1 MARKTAA
8 KKKAPKR
15 ATKAHVAALP
25 ANAKKAASKK
35 TAGKTAG
42 ANGGIHRNGG
52 PQVTIRHY
60 CQGIGDCHLLK
71 FTKDDGSPYWLM
83 IDCGIHTSVKGGSA
97 TINKIVDD
105 LLDITGGRL
114 DVIVGTHEHAD
125 HFSGFSSAEER
136 FAEFGKK
143 KGVGEI
149 WLAWTED
156 PHDDQAKELDKY
168 KEHALTALTRT
179 QTALK
184 DATGHLGLVRQ
195 GLAPLLEFQFGAK
208 GDKVRAMRDNLVKL
222 APHNVRYFE
231 PKDEPITIPGLS
243 NLRIYVLGP
252 PRDPALIKVVE
263 RKSEMYGLAG
273 AGLPTAE
280 AMYNAFR
287 VADGEL
293 DVAND
298 YAAPFDGNM
307 GVPLSDLTGPKGA
320 EVASE
325 VDEDFSDLLGNRY
338 LGPAEAWRRIDQD
351 WMAVGAGL
359 GMQLDAKTNN
369 TSLVLAFEFI
379 DSGRVMLFTGDAQVG
394 NWLGW
399 QSLKWKVG
407 DKTVT
412 GPDLLART
420 VYYKVGHHGSENATL
435 KQKGLELMKHADFS
449 AFIPT
454 NEKDAKNVGWGAM
467 PFTAILDDLEKHAD
481 GRVIRADDKWV
492 AGKTVD
498 PRFAKP
504 SGSILKVQ
512 HEPGLWVELDI
523 A

>member
-1 MARKTAA
+1 MEATMASKTAA
-8 KKKAPKR
+8 KKGAKR
-15 ATKAHVAALP
+15 ASRAG
-25 ANAKKAASKK
+25 AASKHA
-35 TAGKTAG
+35 AGRKHQP
-42 ANGGIHRNGG
+42 NGGAHGQGG
-52 PQVTIRHY
+52 AQVTIRHY

-71 FTKDDGSPYWLM
+71 FTRDDGSPYWMM
-83 IDCGIHTSVKGGSA
+83 IDCGVHTSVKGGSA
-97 TINKIVDD
+97 TVGKIVDD
-105 LLDITGGRL
+105 LLKVTGGRL

-125 HFSGFSSAEER
+125 HFSGFSTAEEK

-143 KGVGEI
+143 NGVGEI

-156 PHDDQAKELDKY
+156 PHDTQAQELDKY
-168 KEHALTALTRT
+168 KDHALTALDRTRN
-179 QTALK
+179 AL
-184 DATGHLGLVRQ
+184 DGATGHLGLVRQ
-195 GLAPLLEFQFGAK
+195 GLKPLLDFQFGAK
-208 GDKVRAMRDNLVKL
+208 GDRVREMRDNLVKL
-222 APHNVRYFE
+222 APKNVRYFE
-231 PKDEPITIPGLS
+231 PKDQPITIPGLS

-273 AGLPTAE
+273 AAFLTAE

-298 YAAPFDGNM
+298 YAAPFDGNV
-307 GVPLSDLTGPKGA
+307 GLELNKVTAPDGPQ
-320 EVASE
+320 VASDVE
-325 VDEDFSDLLGNRY
+325 GFADLVTKRY
-338 LGPAEAWRRIDQD
+338 FGPAEAWRRIDQD

-399 QSLKWKVG
+399 QSLTWKVDG
-407 DKTVT
+407 KTVT

-435 KQKGLELMKHADFS
+435 KQKGLELMKQADFS

-467 PFTAILDDLEKHAD
+467 PFDSILDDLEKHAS
-481 GRVIRADDKWV
+481 GRVIRADDKWI
-492 AGKTVD
+492 ADDKVD

-504 SGSILKVQ
+504 SGSILRVQ
-512 HEPGLWVELDI
+512 HQPGLWVELDI